1 LSQPESYPN
10 AAFILSLIGGIFIIL
25 IGLIVMLIGAAV
37 TFMIGGLGGIF
48 GLLGVV
54 WGAIIIYS
62 AVQLKLSPS
71 QHSTWGVLIIVFS
84 LVSWIGAF
92 GGLVIGFLLALIG
105 GILALAWSPAN
116 MSTPTGYA
124 PPSSTPQPS
133 TARCCPQSDR
143 SKPVDIKYCP
153 YCGKELS

>member
-10 AAFILSLIGGIFIIL
+10 AAFILALIGGIFIIL
-25 IGLIVMLIGAAV
+25 VGLIVMLIGAAV
-37 TFMIGGLGGIF
+37 TFTIGGLGGIF

-62 AVQLKLSPS
+62 AVQLRSNPT

-84 LVSWIGAF
+84 LASWIGAF

-105 GILALAWSPAN
+105 GIVALAWSPT
-116 MSTPTGYA
+116 STNVPTGYA
-124 PPSSTPQPS
+124 PTQSTPQPS
-133 TARCCPQSDR
+133 SARCGPQSDR
-143 SKPVDIKYCP
+143 SQPVDIKYCP